1 MMVLWLEVE
10 AASPLTERRAGVA
23 SLSALAL
30 GTTSESVGILVA
42 RALVVATVA
51 VS

>member
-1 MMVLWLEVE
+1 MVFWLERE
-10 AASPLTERRAGVA
+10 ADSSLRERTAGVA
-23 SLSALAL
+23 SLSALAAL

-42 RALVVATVA
+42 GALVVANVA